1 MCCST
6 DPQVKALTEQ
16 AILDLKRQGAE
27 IVDPFVIPNFEMLI
41 KDIFCGDFNRIERL
55 LKKHGQGANY
65 KNLAEIIESGLYL
78 PYIES
83 RLKDAAA
90 KPASADG
97 AACPDVYHNDKK
109 IAFRA
114 AILAAM
120 LQNKVDAI
128 IYPTWSNAP
137 RKVGDRQTPAV
148 ITAREFLPHS
158 GFPVISVLMCYPH
171 HALPWGRHFP
181 GGTPAKARC

>member
-1 MCCST
+1 MFLDRNGLRGARLGVFRAYIDAPST

-27 IVDPFVIPNFEMLI
+27 IVDPFVIPNFEMLV
-41 KDIFCGDFNRIERL
+41 KDIFCGDFQSDLNDY

-90 KPASADG
+90 KPASADST
-97 AACPDVYHNDKK
+97 ACPDVYHNDKK
-109 IAFRA
+109 LAFRA

-120 LQNKVDAI
+120 AAKQSRCHHLSDLEQRA
-128 IYPTWSNAP
+128 AQGG
-137 RKVGDRQTPAV
+137 RPAES
-148 ITAREFLPHS
+148 R
-158 GFPVISVLMCYPH
+158 G
-171 HALPWGRHFP
+171 
-181 GGTPAKARC
+181 